1 MSDSNIH
8 VFENQQALVRA
19 IGRQFLKYAAQASE
33 QQKPVYTALS
43 GGTTPKALFEHLAW
57 RGQQVDWQ
65 NFHFY
70 WVDERCVR
78 PGHEESN
85 FGMAEQLFFS
95 KIKIPA
101 VNLHRIRG
109 ESDPET
115 EVERY
120 TREIEQHVE
129 KISGW
134 PVFDWILLGL
144 GEDGHTASLF
154 PGDDKALDAQSI
166 CVTAKHP
173 HSGQNRISL
182 TLPVIN
188 RARHISFMVS
198 GTEKAKIADRVI
210 KYNHQNPDLPAARV
224 KPMEGIIEWYLDAR
238 AASLL

>member
-1 MSDSNIH
+1 MNDSNIH

-19 IGRQFLKYAAQASE
+19 VGRQFLKYAAQAEE
-33 QQKPVYTALS
+33 QQESVHTALS
-43 GGTTPKALFEHLAW
+43 GGNTPKALFEHLAR

-70 WVDERCVR
+70 WVDERCV
-78 PGHEESN
+78 PPEHEESN
-85 FGMAEQLFFS
+85 FGMANKLFFS

-101 VNLHRIRG
+101 GNLHRIRG

-115 EVERY
+115 EVIRY
-120 TREIEQHVE
+120 SKEIEQHIE

-154 PGDDKALDAQSI
+154 PDDDHALGAQSI
-166 CVTAKHP
+166 CVPAKHP

-188 RARHISFMVS
+188 SARHISFMVS
-198 GTEKAKIADRVI
+198 GAEKAEIVERVI
-210 KYNHQNPDLPAARV
+210 RSNHQNPDLPATRV
-224 KPMEGIIEWYLDAR
+224 KPVESIMEWYLDTR